1 MKRINIITFL
11 FFLNISFCIAQ
22 DGIVYYEYTDAIGV
36 GGAEGE
42 IYNAYTI
49 YTKDKSY
56 YVVAKDSLEN
66 AISMAKAK
74 SHYQNKDGS
83 QNKISNSLNKTPQ
96 CEQFFW
102 KKKKKTLISNIFDGK
117 HIYVNE
123 SLPKFS
129 WKITK
134 QKKKIGTFNC
144 VLGTTTFRGRKY
156 YAWYTPEIAVYSGP
170 WKLNGLPGMILE
182 AYDEGKNVNWN
193 FKSYKFPISTKQ
205 DYTIR
210 KGKKDK
216 KINFLTLEEFKKYCI
231 NKIESDYERL
241 IIVAKEHPGMTP
253 IKEPM
258 TSYYIESFE

>member
-1 MKRINIITFL
+1 MKKINILTFL
-11 FFLNISFCIAQ
+11 LFLNISFCFAQ

-36 GGAEGE
+36 GGSEGE

-83 QNKISNSLNKTPQ
+83 QNKISNGLVLTPQ
-96 CEQFFW
+96 GEQVVCDYS
-102 KKKKKTLISNIFDGK
+102 KKTLISNIFDGK
-117 HIYVNE
+117 HIYVKE
-123 SLPKFS
+123 VLPKFS
-129 WKITK
+129 WIITN

-144 VLGTTTFRGRKY
+144 ILGTTTFRGRKY
-156 YAWYTPEIAVYSGP
+156 FAWYTPEIAVYSGP
-170 WKLNGLPGMILE
+170 WKLNGLPGMIIE

-193 FKSYKFPISTKQ
+193 FKSYKFPISAKQ

-216 KINFLTLEEFKKYCI
+216 KINFLTIEEFKKYCI
-231 NKIESDYERL
+231 NKIQSDYERL
-241 IIVAKEHPGMTP
+241 IIIAKEHPGMTP
-253 IKEPM
+253 MKNPM
-258 TSYYIESFE
+258 SSYYTESFE